1 MNNII
6 LNDNEKEEEKELLIK
21 LKKELD
27 NLPLFKELDLY
38 RQNISNNKEL
48 VEKIEK
54 YNLTKNNNLRLDI
67 YSYKEI
73 QEYKEKENELN
84 LMILEINKKLKTI
97 TNKRSCHNESN

>member
-1 MNNII
+1 M
-6 LNDNEKEEEKELLIK
+6 EELLDRLDR

-27 NLPLFKELDLY
+27 NLPLFKELDLC

-54 YNLTKNNNLRLDI
+54 YNLTKNNNLRLEI

-97 TNKRSCHNESN
+97 TNKRSCHS

>member
-1 MNNII
+1 M
-6 LNDNEKEEEKELLIK
+6 EELLNRLDK

-27 NLPLFKELDLY
+27 NLPLFKELDLCIK
-38 RQNISNNKEL
+38 NINNNKEL
-48 VEKIEK
+48 VEKIEN
-54 YNLTKNNNLRLDI
+54 YNLTKNNSLRLEI

-84 LMILEINKKLKTI
+84 LMILEINKRLKTI

>member
-1 MNNII
+1 M
-6 LNDNEKEEEKELLIK
+6 EELLDRLDK

-27 NLPLFKELDLY
+27 NLPLFKELDLC

-54 YNLTKNNNLRLDI
+54 YNLTKNNNLRLEI

-84 LMILEINKKLKTI
+84 LMILEINKRLKTI
-97 TNKRSCHNESN
+97 TNKRSCYNESN

>member
-1 MNNII
+1 M
-6 LNDNEKEEEKELLIK
+6 EELLDRLDR

-27 NLPLFKELDLY
+27 DLPLFKELDLC

-54 YNLTKNNNLRLDI
+54 YNLTKNNNLRLEI

-84 LMILEINKKLKTI
+84 LIILEINKK
-97 TNKRSCHNESN
+97 

>member
-1 MNNII
+1 M
-6 LNDNEKEEEKELLIK
+6 EELLDRLDK

-27 NLPLFKELDLY
+27 NLPLFKELDLC
-38 RQNISNNKEL
+38 RQNINNNKEL
-48 VEKIEK
+48 VEKIEN
-54 YNLTKNNNLRLDI
+54 YNLTKNNSLRLEI

-84 LMILEINKKLKTI
+84 LMILEINKRLKTI